1 MAGNNRLAFRI
12 ILGFALRRAA
22 RAVVELSAAIRTA
35 ITFKAI
41 GQIEKRL
48 NVLGLVTAYR
58 VTASA
63 PNVSKLPAFVVRDFI
78 APRAKR
84 AGLSKGS
91 RANVVKSIYFEQ
103 LRAIEYRSWVAWV
116 AANIADQCRA
126 SRNATRV
133 IEAPRSDVCKIKAA
147 LQIWKSI

>member
-1 MAGNNRLAFRI
+1 MASNNRLAFRI

-22 RAVVELSAAIRTA
+22 RAIVELSAAIRTA

-41 GQIEKRL
+41 GQVKKRL

-63 PNVSKLPAFVVRDFI
+63 TNVSKLPAFVVRDFI
-78 APRAKR
+78 ATRAKR
-84 AGLSKGS
+84 VGLPEGS

-103 LRAIEYRSWVAWV
+103 LGTIEYRSRISRVP
-116 AANIADQCRA
+116 ANLAR
-126 SRNATRV
+126 
-133 IEAPRSDVCKIKAA
+133 
-147 LQIWKSI
+147 